1 MGISVR
7 QHIASFV
14 AVFLAL
20 LIGVLAGVAM
30 TTRPELAKEIALLT
44 ETVDRRDQQERDHD
58 ELARDF
64 AKRAVPVLVQD
75 KLAGERVAVFEPA
88 TSDIRRAERELVYLL
103 ERAGAVVVTRT
114 SFHPQYIDRC
124 EEDRERLV
132 ADFRLAV
139 GPADGV
145 AEAMTR
151 KIAQVMTQGDGTTF
165 RTVTRTG
172 LVRVDEEAEGRP
184 TMAIV
189 IGGSTTPEPERP
201 ERLDLPLIRYLAS
214 SRSIKR
220 VVGCETY
227 DVRESV
233 MGAYQRERIPTVDN
247 VDTPAGQFS
256 VVLVLA
262 GADGNFG
269 IKPSA
274 GPQFPEIPEQ
284 P

>member
-20 LIGVLAGVAM
+20 LIGILAGVAM
-30 TTRPELAKEIALLT
+30 TTRPELAEEIDKLT
-44 ETVDRRDQQERDHD
+44 KTVELRDQQQRERD

-64 AKRAVPVLVQD
+64 AKRAVPVLAQD
-75 KLAGERVAVFEPA
+75 KLAGQRVAVFATA
-88 TSDIRRAERELVYLL
+88 TSDIRRAQRELVYLL
-103 ERAGAVVVTRT
+103 ERAGAVVVTRI
-114 SFHPQYIDRC
+114 SFHPQYVERC
-124 EEDRERLV
+124 EEERERL
-132 ADFRLAV
+132 AGDFQLAL
-139 GPADGV
+139 GPEDSV
-145 AEAMTR
+145 AEAITR
-151 KIAQVMTQGDGTTF
+151 KIAQAVIQGDGRTF

-172 LVRVDEEAEGRP
+172 LARVDEKAEGRP
-184 TMAIV
+184 TLAIV
-189 IGGSTTPEPERP
+189 IGGSNTPEPERP
-201 ERLDLPLIRYLAS
+201 ERLDLPLVRYLAS

-256 VVLVLA
+256 VVLALA